1 MTGKA
6 AHAKIAV
13 VETSGIPAPE
23 PPAASTAEWRE
34 RFWTAVAEH
43 GWRYAL
49 REIGWR
55 EGLKLIR
62 AFLAAAFAEL
72 GEGAA
77 SRPPVKSSTDVTREV
92 LAELNVI
99 EHSVTAPTDQ
109 VEPTSAANPQA
120 STPAN
125 EPDPERLL
133 RTLQGRERAERD
145 SLAARLV
152 VTRGR
157 EKTLYA
163 AHLFAALLT
172 TVLAFLAVGLV
183 FVGLVPVAV
192 ASAAVAI
199 LPGSGTFLLR
209 RMWDKERSKQEVL
222 EASRNEHAGIVDA
235 VEGALSVPD
244 PVERNR
250 LVTQLAERLQDRA
263 FAA

>member
-1 MTGKA
+1 LTGNA
-6 AHAKIAV
+6 APAKIAV
-13 VETSGIPAPE
+13 VETSGVPPPE
-23 PPAASTAEWRE
+23 PSAASTAEWRE
-34 RFWTAVAEH
+34 RFWMAVDEH

-55 EGLKLIR
+55 EGLKLLK
-62 AFLAAAFAEL
+62 AFLVTAFAEL
-72 GEGAA
+72 GKGAA
-77 SRPPVKSSTDVTREV
+77 SRPPVKSSNDVTREV
-92 LAELNVI
+92 LAELNVT
-99 EHSVTAPTDQ
+99 EHTVTAPTNQ
-109 VEPTSAANPQA
+109 AKPTLPANA
-120 STPAN
+120 RALTAAN

-133 RTLQGRERAERD
+133 RALQGRERAERD
-145 SLAARLV
+145 SLATRLV

-172 TVLAFLAVGLV
+172 IVLAFLAVGLV

-250 LVTQLAERLQDRA
+250 LVTQLAERLQERA
-263 FAA
+263 FAG

>member
-1 MTGKA
+1 LTGNA
-6 AHAKIAV
+6 ARAKIVV
-13 VETSGIPAPE
+13 VETSGVLPPE
-23 PPAASTAEWRE
+23 PPAASTAEWKE
-34 RFWTAVAEH
+34 RFWTAVDER

-55 EGLKLIR
+55 EGLKLLT
-62 AFLAAAFAEL
+62 AFVATAFAEL
-72 GEGAA
+72 GEAAA
-77 SRPPVKSSTDVTREV
+77 SRPPVKSSNDVTREV
-92 LAELNVI
+92 LAELNVT
-99 EHSVTAPTDQ
+99 EHSVTAPTDHA
-109 VEPTSAANPQA
+109 EPTSAANAQA

-125 EPDPERLL
+125 DPERLL
-133 RTLQGRERAERD
+133 RALQGRERAERD
-145 SLAARLV
+145 SLATRLV

-172 TVLAFLAVGLV
+172 IVLAFLAVGLV

-250 LVTQLAERLQDRA
+250 LVTQLAERLQERA
-263 FAA
+263 FAG